1 MSYRLAMDIGGT
13 FTDFVVIDDDRLVLN
28 DAPGGEGR
36 HRGGRGIILDNR
48 VRADNTRLACSYS
61 RLKFPP
67 RGFEAQRMEHPISSR
82 SSENRDS
89 EKCTRSSR
97 NCDWTKET

>member
-61 RLKFPP
+61 RLKFASSLARVRRVSRSGRWQVPP
-67 RGFEAQRMEHPISSR
+67 RAICRV
-82 SSENRDS
+82 
-89 EKCTRSSR
+89 T
-97 NCDWTKET
+97 

>member
-1 MSYRLAMDIGGT
+1 MDIGGT

-61 RLKFPP
+61 RLKIPAAGM
-67 RGFEAQRMEHPISSR
+67 RQQRRQAVLVHT
-82 SSENRDS
+82 DV
-89 EKCTRSSR
+89 
-97 NCDWTKET
+97 